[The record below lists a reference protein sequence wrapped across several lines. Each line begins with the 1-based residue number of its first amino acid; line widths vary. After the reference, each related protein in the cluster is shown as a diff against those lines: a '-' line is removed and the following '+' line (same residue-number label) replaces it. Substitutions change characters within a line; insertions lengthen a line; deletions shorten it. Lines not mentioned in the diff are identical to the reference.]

1 MIEAIQKLTEDMR
14 GKVRLMVGRAILA
27 AIGDGGPIQTA
38 QARLLADETHDDM
51 ERVQE
56 YGFTSVP
63 LPGAEGVVVFVGGN
77 RDHGLIIATDD
88 RRYRLKGLQ
97 GGEVALYT
105 DEGDSII
112 FKRSHVIEVST
123 QTLNVT
129 AATVVNFTTPIVN
142 MSGDLNVAG
151 DIVAQGDISDHG
163 NESMLGMRQVY
174 NSHTHPEND
183 AGGPTG
189 TPNQG
194 M

>member
-1 MIEAIQKLTEDMR
+1 MMIETIQKLTEDMR

-27 AIGDGGPIQTA
+27 AIGDAGPIQTA
-38 QARLLADETHDDM
+38 QAKLLADETHDDM

-105 DEGDSII
+105 DEDKAAADHRIV
-112 FKRSHVIEVST
+112 FKRGKEIHLVAGASSIVMTPTGIT
-123 QTLNVT
+123 I
-129 AATVVNFTTPIVN
+129 TTPA
-142 MSGDLNVAG
+142 L
-151 DIVAQGDISDHG
+151 DIVSA
-163 NESMLGMRQVY
+163 
-174 NSHTHPEND
+174 
-183 AGGPTG
+183 
-189 TPNQG
+189 
-194 M
+194 